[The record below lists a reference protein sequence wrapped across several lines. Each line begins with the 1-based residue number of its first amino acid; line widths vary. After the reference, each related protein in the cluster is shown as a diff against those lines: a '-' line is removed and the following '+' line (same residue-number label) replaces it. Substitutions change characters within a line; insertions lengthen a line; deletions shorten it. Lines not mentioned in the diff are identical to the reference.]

1 MRKSI
6 ILVICIFVV
15 FGLQAQ
21 PNPQSKKITKK
32 FFPDSEF
39 LQPITP
45 ALKKKRGYTNYKEL
59 INFINK
65 LKESHPSVV
74 SIEYIGESQKGYKI
88 PVVHIKTSSD
98 SEKIKIWMQ
107 AGLHGN
113 EPAGTEGLLY
123 YLHLILNDNN
133 YTKLLDGVD
142 LLVLPMANIDGYLK
156 DNRYAANGLD
166 LNRDQTKL
174 MAPETRL
181 IKKVFSEFNAHVGLD
196 FHEYR
201 PYRKDFA
208 QLSDF
213 GITSAYDMMFLYSG
227 NLNVPENI
235 RNYTNDVFVQN
246 ARDVMDI
253 KNFRHREY
261 ASTGKYAGEIHF
273 TQGSSNAR
281 SSATNYALN
290 NMISTLFEVRGVGLG
305 KTSFKRRIEITIQPA
320 LSYTQT
326 AVENTKAVKNEI
338 QKAIAD
344 SKPVVVTSKRK
355 VYKDTIKAIDLDSES
370 LIDLEVTLRDAL
382 KSSPIL
388 QREKPYAY
396 LIEASQ
402 KDIVNKLQNLGIE
415 MSSLTAPQ
423 EFTVEVYRVS
433 SYNQA
438 SKVYEKMKLQNIKTE
453 VTTVQKEF
461 PKGTLLISMQQQR
474 SNLLPEVLEP
484 EAPNSFVSFG
494 VLKTNLDDTLPIYR
508 VINKQIN

>member
-1 MRKSI
+1 
-6 ILVICIFVV
+6 
-15 FGLQAQ
+15 
-21 PNPQSKKITKK
+21 
-32 FFPDSEF
+32 
-39 LQPITP
+39 
-45 ALKKKRGYTNYKEL
+45 
-59 INFINK
+59 
-65 LKESHPSVV
+65 
-74 SIEYIGESQKGYKI
+74 
-88 PVVHIKTSSD
+88 
-98 SEKIKIWMQ
+98 
-107 AGLHGN
+107 
-113 EPAGTEGLLY
+113 
-123 YLHLILNDNN
+123 
-133 YTKLLDGVD
+133 
-142 LLVLPMANIDGYLK
+142 
-156 DNRYAANGLD
+156 
-166 LNRDQTKL
+166 
-174 MAPETRL
+174 
-181 IKKVFSEFNAHVGLD
+181 
-196 FHEYR
+196 
-201 PYRKDFA
+201 
-208 QLSDF
+208 
-213 GITSAYDMMFLYSG
+213 
-227 NLNVPENI
+227 
-235 RNYTNDVFVQN
+235 
-246 ARDVMDI
+246 
-253 KNFRHREY
+253 
-261 ASTGKYAGEIHF
+261 
-273 TQGSSNAR
+273 
-281 SSATNYALN
+281 
-290 NMISTLFEVRGVGLG
+290 MISTLFEVRGVGLG
-305 KTSFKRRIEITIQPA
+305 KTSFKRRIEITIQLA

-438 SKVYEKMKLQNIKTE
+438 SKVYEKMKLQKIKTE